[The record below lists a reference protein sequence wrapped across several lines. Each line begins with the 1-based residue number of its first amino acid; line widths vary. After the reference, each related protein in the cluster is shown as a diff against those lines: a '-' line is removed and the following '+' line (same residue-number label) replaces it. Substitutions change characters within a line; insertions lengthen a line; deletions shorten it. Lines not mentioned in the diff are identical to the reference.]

1 MDITQAGGV
10 KYCLPNN
17 AILCYEC
24 VSLSA
29 HELQTDER
37 QRDLAVES
45 NLRDIGARSKR
56 NGTCTYYARSGLQR
70 PSPALFKR
78 LLLLAIASLL
88 VACGGG
94 NSGPGP
100 GGGGGGAVV
109 CTTGP
114 APAVLTWDTVSDP
127 DLLGYR
133 IYYGT
138 APGMYFQPR
147 GGRDP
152 VNVTTYTVMGLTSG
166 TTYYFATTAY
176 GTTQFESAFS
186 NEVCNTIS

>member
-1 MDITQAGGV
+1 MA
-10 KYCLPNN
+10 
-17 AILCYEC
+17 
-24 VSLSA
+24 
-29 HELQTDER
+29 R
-37 QRDLAVES
+37 
-45 NLRDIGARSKR
+45 ARSPHEADCSGR
-56 NGTCTYYARSGLQR
+56 ARRYS
-70 PSPALFKR
+70 SA

-94 NSGPGP
+94 NKGPGP

-147 GGRDP
+147 GGGDP

-176 GTTQFESAFS
+176 GTTQFESAFLGRS
-186 NEVCNTIS
+186 LQYYLLTKSVGKLYLLTVRLTPQQWHSAS

>member
-1 MDITQAGGV
+1 MA
-10 KYCLPNN
+10 
-17 AILCYEC
+17 
-24 VSLSA
+24 
-29 HELQTDER
+29 R
-37 QRDLAVES
+37 
-45 NLRDIGARSKR
+45 ARSPHEADCSGR
-56 NGTCTYYARSGLQR
+56 ARRYS
-70 PSPALFKR
+70 SA

-147 GGRDP
+147 GGGDP